1 MLLVLPVLLPLA
13 VSFYLFRQKDAER
26 RTFAVRAVTLA
37 DAALAVLLC
46 LLPDRR
52 LDLLTIEGDLR
63 LTLGVDGLSRFF
75 LVLVA
80 GVWVAAVFYA
90 GPYLSHA
97 GRERQFYG
105 FFTLTL
111 GAIMGLALAQN
122 FVTLYM
128 FFELMSLLS
137 TPLVLHD
144 GTQVSRSAALKYLGY
159 SVFGAALALAGF
171 FVLSGHLS
179 TLDFLPGGGL
189 DPACGGAERPLLL
202 AAWFVMVLG
211 FGCKAGL
218 LPMQAWLTTAHPV
231 APAPASAV
239 LSGVITKAGVLAIL
253 RVTFYQ
259 FGADFL
265 RGSWA
270 QETLLVLSMLTIFA
284 GSMLAFKEKRLK
296 KRLAYST
303 VSQVSYALFGILLLS
318 AEGLR
323 GALLQVTF
331 HALAKDTLFF
341 AAGAVIMVTGHTKA
355 ADLRGIGRR
364 MPATMWCFALA
375 ALSLIGIPPLGG
387 FISKW
392 YLAMGA
398 LSSNLRGIALVGV
411 AVLMLSAL
419 LTAGYLLPIVTG
431 GFFPG
436 EGEEITQQEAPP
448 AMLVPMA
455 VLAGAALLLGI
466 FPGPLSD
473 WIGGLLPGLF

>member
-1 MLLVLPVLLPLA
+1 MLLILPILLPVL
-13 VSFYLFRQKDAER
+13 VSFYIFRERDEKR
-26 RTFAVRAVTLA
+26 RTLAVRAVTLA

-46 LLPDRR
+46 VLPDRR
-52 LDLLTIEGDLR
+52 LSLLTIEGELR
-63 LTLGVDGLSRFF
+63 LTLGVDDLTRFF
-75 LVLVA
+75 LLLISA
-80 GVWVAAVFYA
+80 VWVAAVFYA
-90 GPYLSHA
+90 RRYILHE
-97 GRERQFYG
+97 GRGRQFFG

-111 GAIMGLALAQN
+111 AALMGVALSQT

-128 FFELMSLLS
+128 FFECMSILS

-144 GTQVSRSAALKYLGY
+144 ATQSSRSAALKYLGY
-159 SVFGAALALAGF
+159 SVFGAAVALAGF
-171 FVLSGHLS
+171 FFLTGYSSVPGFVPGG
-179 TLDFLPGGGL
+179 TLDPVTS
-189 DPACGGAERPLLL
+189 AQERPLLL
-202 AAWFVMVLG
+202 GAWFAMVLG

-253 RVTFYQ
+253 RVTFYM

-270 QETLLVLSMLTIFA
+270 QEALLVLSMLTIFV
-284 GSMLAFKEKRLK
+284 GSMLAYKEKLLK

-318 AEGLR
+318 AGGLR
-323 GALLQVTF
+323 GSLLQIVF

-341 AAGAVIMVTGHTKA
+341 AAGAVILVTGCKRVEE
-355 ADLRGIGRR
+355 LQSIGRK
-364 MPATMWCFALA
+364 MPVTMWCFALA

-387 FISKW
+387 FVSKW
-392 YLAMGA
+392 VLAMGA
-398 LSSNLRGIALVGV
+398 LESNLRGAAIVGV

-419 LTAGYLLPIVTG
+419 LTAGYLLPIVTR

-436 EGEEITQQEAPP
+436 NEVALERQEAPKS
-448 AMLVPMA
+448 MLIPMV
-455 VLAGAALLLGI
+455 VLSAGLVILGL
-466 FPGPLSD
+466 FPNPLIG
-473 WIGGLLPGLF
+473 WIGRLTAGLV